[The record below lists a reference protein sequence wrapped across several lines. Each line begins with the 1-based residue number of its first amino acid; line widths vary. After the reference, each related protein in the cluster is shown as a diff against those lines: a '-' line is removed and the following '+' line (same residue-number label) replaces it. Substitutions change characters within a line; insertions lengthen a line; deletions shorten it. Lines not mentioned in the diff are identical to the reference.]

1 MKRISRIAAAVSAA
15 AFAFTA
21 APSMAQYANEY
32 TPAKLIKRGNSSK
45 AIAGSGTV
53 IVQVQVNADGS
64 HKAMK
69 VLKSTNAGDN
79 DAAMDIADASSY
91 RPAHRGSQAITA
103 FYDFTL
109 KFNGKSVSSAE
120 QGSASSPAAAGIEGL
135 IRSNHYAE
143 AEKRAQAAVLS
154 NPSDERSRELLGLA
168 AYYNSDYDVAA
179 SSFSKVTTI
188 SKQFQPIAG
197 QAFASAAISD
207 ADKDPSQSLA
217 YAQKSVSLGGGTTAQ
232 LALGVAQIANK
243 QNAEGVATLKGV
255 HDKLFADPKT
265 PVKVKVGIDSRLLN
279 AYLATGDSAGATAIA
294 GELKQLD
301 PSSTVPGRVMG
312 NHYLQLGSAALQAKN
327 YADAL
332 KNFDQAAAT
341 GDQQVAVTANTQAAF
356 TLLSMEKPDGNKVKG
371 YADKALAIKGDSP
384 EANYAE
390 GVAYVLLYVNGK
402 KDDDKKSATTYLNKA
417 DALAKAAG
425 NTSLALQIETFMKNN
440 LK

>member
-1 MKRISRIAAAVSAA
+1 MKRISRIAAAASAA
-15 AFAFTA
+15 AFVFTA

-32 TPAKLIKRGNSSK
+32 SPAKLIKRGNSSK
-45 AIAGSGTV
+45 PIAGSGTV

-69 VLKSTNAGDN
+69 VLKSTNAADN

-109 KFNGKSVSSAE
+109 KFNGKSVSSGESSGA
-120 QGSASSPAAAGIEGL
+120 GSAGSSGIEGL
-135 IRSNHYAE
+135 IRSSHYAE
-143 AEKRAQAAVLS
+143 AQKRAQAALLS
-154 NPSDERSRELLGLA
+154 NPSDERARQLLGLA
-168 AYYNSDYDVAA
+168 AYYNNDFDA
-179 SSFSKVTTI
+179 SASAFSRVPTI
-188 SKQFQPIAG
+188 EKQFQPIAS
-197 QAFASAAISD
+197 QAFAAAAISG
-207 ADKDPSQSLA
+207 ADKDPAQALT
-217 YAQKSVSLGGGTTAQ
+217 YAQKSVSLGGGSTAQ

-265 PVKVKVGIDSRLLN
+265 PAKVKIGVDSRLLN
-279 AYLATGDSAGATAIA
+279 AYLATGDSAGASAIA
-294 GELKQLD
+294 AELKQLD
-301 PSSTVPGRVMG
+301 PSSAVPGRVMG

-327 YADAL
+327 YAEAL

-356 TLLSMEKPDGNKVKG
+356 TMLSMDKPDGTKVKA
-371 YADKALAIKGDSP
+371 YADKALAIKADSP

-390 GVAYVLLYVNGK
+390 GVAYVLIFVSSK
-402 KDDDKKSATTYLNKA
+402 KDDDKKQATTYLTKA
-417 DALAKAAG
+417 DGLAKAAG